1 MYLAIHLPCR
11 RDPPRPIR
19 PVGPVFPACPNRRP
33 LSSHPPPP
41 RDAAEPGWAPVQR
54 LTDDPSQPAVLACP
68 ALELKALWSRSR
80 KSADEAARL
89 IPDGAAPSVDLYSS
103 DAVDGAQS
111 YDNILKRSDIQGL
124 ILALP
129 IPDQPAYIRKA
140 LAAGKHVLAEKPIGP
155 DVASA
160 QELIAY
166 YRRVAAETQATLA
179 IAENFRFTAGWNY
192 GREEVKKLGRVTG
205 FAVRVNWNMTLDNK
219 YLNTSWRA
227 KPQYQGGMLLD
238 AGVHFTAALR
248 RLLGQEHAV
257 ESLIAQTSLV
267 QSYLPPVDSV
277 NAVMKTKTGAVGSFN
292 LSTGT
297 TLQAFEFHIACEGGQ
312 VQAEGAKV
320 VTIRGSGE
328 SAQKEEKV
336 FDKSSGVKE
345 EVKAVSLPYHN
356 PPPPARVSRRS
367 LR

>member
-1 MYLAIHLPCR
+1 M
-11 RDPPRPIR
+11 
-19 PVGPVFPACPNRRP
+19 
-33 LSSHPPPP
+33 
-41 RDAAEPGWAPVQR
+41 
-54 LTDDPSQPAVLACP
+54 
-68 ALELKALWSRSR
+68 
-80 KSADEAARL
+80 
-89 IPDGAAPSVDLYSS
+89 DLYSS

-111 YDNILKRSDIQGL
+111 YEDILKRSDIQAL

-129 IPDQPAYIRKA
+129 IPDQPGYIKKA

-166 YRRVAAETQATLA
+166 YRRVAAETRATLA
-179 IAENFRFTAGWNY
+179 IAENFRFIAGWNY
-192 GREEVKKLGRVTG
+192 GREEVSKLGRVTG
-205 FAVRVNWNMTLDNK
+205 FAVRLNWNMTLDNK
-219 YLNTSWRA
+219 YLKTSWRA

-336 FDKSSGVKE
+336 FDKTTGVKE
-345 EVKAVSLPYHN
+345 EVQAVSLLLHTASLTSKPCRESEPALTLDDCSGPKPLRPGSPTRARAPSRPLPTWRCWKRCSGVAN
-356 PPPPARVSRRS
+356 KTEPARRWNSSTTHSTPKSVAPNSNKKYS
-367 LR
+367 HDSKAGWKG